1 LADAK
6 RSPADISNIGPFD
19 RNRVYFLS
27 ESVAESE
34 SITSV
39 KLEIEANQETKSL
52 IIPVTVLE
60 KRDTMLHKLAA
71 RSMLD
76 DLERNRSHIHLGP
89 SRLYPGTWRERNMV
103 RKEAEEIACKW
114 SLVSKWTSFF
124 LAEEPYTA
132 AEKDPFMDGV
142 VEVSDAPGDDLLEP
156 RLDTQRIG
164 ILESAES
171 NLTPSQSELSWSWSA
186 QRMSRFGDTTSVL
199 SGSPP
204 PRFAVTNSSGPPL
217 DVSITRDFTWQSDL
231 PSGDEDA
238 NMLDEPCGYTETR
251 GTTRYKTGHSQG
263 CFGAAPAPPAHAPI
277 IKSPRSHDANA
288 NFTVTP
294 VVPQGR
300 VILEVSA
307 VGKADKHGLICS
319 ALRRARSV
327 PKVADLPFQST
338 TNASSIDIDG
348 YKEQH
353 KQGLEGRRRGP
364 VEDPPVIMPTMG
376 ASSPSNP
383 PTLVQDWE
391 QEDAGRYLRGKA
403 VREIVTDYRDL
414 DAGEMPSDTDM
425 ESDNSKTKSSAG
437 PPFPSQKRPRLKSDI
452 PDEPTESD
460 GSNTSRQASP
470 LITAFRSP
478 PPDATLALLPAL
490 GDQGLPDDN
499 PLRNPRNQRSES
511 PSPEMSDK
519 APDEEVAI
527 RTDKEFV
534 SLILGYQLYNGAI
547 DFGSWM
553 TASKYLGEKIIDALR
568 DVQTTWLKVRPRML
582 WTAAICVLL
591 ERDLRSCKPLW
602 ELMAMKMERYCRNMF
617 AVSESGP
624 RLYEDIREKLEGLKL
639 PFHQEKGQEDAGS
652 RGDANTIAMETAA
665 PEPQVKEVEMD
676 DAHSQPQPEV
686 DDDSDVVDQAGEF

>member
-6 RSPADISNIGPFD
+6 RSPADISNIGPFE

-27 ESVAESE
+27 ESIAESE

-52 IIPVTVLE
+52 VIPVTVIE

-89 SRLYPGTWRERNMV
+89 SRLHQGTWRERNMV

-124 LAEEPYTA
+124 LTEEPYTA

-164 ILESAES
+164 ILESAER
-171 NLTPSQSELSWSWSA
+171 NFTPSQSELSWSWST
-186 QRMSRFGDTTSVL
+186 QQMSRFGDT
-199 SGSPP
+199 P
-204 PRFAVTNSSGPPL
+204 
-217 DVSITRDFTWQSDL
+217 
-231 PSGDEDA
+231 
-238 NMLDEPCGYTETR
+238 
-251 GTTRYKTGHSQG
+251 
-263 CFGAAPAPPAHAPI
+263 
-277 IKSPRSHDANA
+277 
-288 NFTVTP
+288 
-294 VVPQGR
+294 
-300 VILEVSA
+300 
-307 VGKADKHGLICS
+307 S
-319 ALRRARSV
+319 ALYGS
-327 PKVADLPFQST
+327 
-338 TNASSIDIDG
+338 
-348 YKEQH
+348 
-353 KQGLEGRRRGP
+353 
-364 VEDPPVIMPTMG
+364 
-376 ASSPSNP
+376 P

-391 QEDAGRYLRGKA
+391 LEDAGRYYREKA
-403 VREIVTDYRDL
+403 VREIVTHYRDL
-414 DAGEMPSDTDM
+414 DAGIMPRDTDM
-425 ESDNSKTKSSAG
+425 ESDNSKTNSSAG
-437 PPFPSQKRPRLKSDI
+437 PPFPSQKRPRLKADI

-478 PPDATLALLPAL
+478 PPDATLALLPAFD
-490 GDQGLPDDN
+490 DQGLPDDN

-527 RTDKEFV
+527 HTDKEFV

-553 TASKYLGEKIIDALR
+553 TASKYLGEEIIDALH

-582 WTAAICVLL
+582 WTAAIRVLL

-652 RGDANTIAMETAA
+652 RGDANTVAMETAA